1 MNLLTRSKNP
11 EPGGPGAEDPD
22 PAGDGSSRPWLLRR
36 VLLFTNFFLII
47 AAVYHL
53 KPASRSLFL
62 TALGADAL
70 PYVWIATAT
79 ALALTIGLYHR
90 LIARYSRIHVVLGTC
105 TLVITVLL
113 GFYPFLDGS
122 GFAGAFAFYVFVDMV
137 SVILV
142 EQFWSLTNT
151 IFSTREGKRW
161 YGFIATGGLVGGVAG
176 GMASSAWI
184 RQAGLETMDL
194 LPIAAVIIG
203 LIVGLTLLMGR
214 SGLYREKSGVVNHV
228 APSTGDWRAIL
239 RHPYLLLVAGI
250 LLLAQIAEPII
261 EYQFMKVV
269 EATVTERDART
280 AYLGAFF
287 GVLSAVAIGINL
299 LITPLVHRWLGVL
312 GGLFAQPIAVVV
324 GSFVYLSQATLQA
337 GAFLK
342 IADRGLSYSI
352 NRASKELLYVP
363 IEPLLMF
370 RAKAWIDM
378 LGYRLFKVAGSLLI
392 LLLTQWLPWSLAAAQ
407 LAWVVVAICL
417 LWMAALIRLG
427 RRYRHILDRAESLAA
442 AKP

>member
-1 MNLLTRSKNP
+1 MDLRTRSNQ
-11 EPGGPGAEDPD
+11 PGS
-22 PAGDGSSRPWLLRR
+22 GSSGPQRPESADSGTRHPWLLRR

-79 ALALTIGLYHR
+79 ALALTIGIYHR

-105 TLVITVLL
+105 AIAIAILL

-184 RQAGLETMDL
+184 RNAGLQTMDL
-194 LPIAAVIIG
+194 LPIAAAIIG

-214 SGLYREKSGVVNHV
+214 TGLYREKPGVGTH
-228 APSTGDWRAIL
+228 AAHSTGDWRAIL
-239 RHPYLLLVAGI
+239 RHPYLLLIAGI

-261 EYQFMKVV
+261 EYQFMKVI
-269 EATVTERDART
+269 EATVTDRDART

-378 LGYRLFKVAGSLLI
+378 FGYRLFKVAGSLLI
-392 LLLTQWLPWSLAAAQ
+392 LLLTQWLPWPLEATQ

-417 LWMAALIRLG
+417 LWMVALTRLG
-427 RRYRHILDRAESLAA
+427 SRYRHILDRAEALTETR
-442 AKP
+442 